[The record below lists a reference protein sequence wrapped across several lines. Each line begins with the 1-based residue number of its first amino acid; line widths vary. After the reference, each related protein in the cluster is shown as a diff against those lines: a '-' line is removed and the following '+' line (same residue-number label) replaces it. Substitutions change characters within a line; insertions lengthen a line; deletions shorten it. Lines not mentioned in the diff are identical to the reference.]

1 MSTITCDECASSFFS
16 GQVGDSTFN
25 GLDSSGDQ
33 IRLTMVRPSTAYSA
47 RLRLTTKQVNG
58 GYYKGNRTGSMG
70 AHTEWGGYV
79 IDYRKVR
86 NFNCPDLS
94 DNRVCTGL
102 AQALPQTNFLPG
114 DFHRQPDIRLE
125 LLR

>member
-1 MSTITCDECASSFFS
+1 MSTIICDEYASSLFS
-16 GQVGDSTFN
+16 GQVVDLTFN

-33 IRLTMVRPSTAYSA
+33 IRLTMVRPSAAHSA

-86 NFNCPDLS
+86 NFNCPDLN

-102 AQALPQTNFLPG
+102 AQALPQTNFLSG
-114 DFHRQPDIRLE
+114 DSDRQADIGLE